1 MWRGAHVS
9 SWLALVAFVFASA
22 AGPAIAQEP
31 AKKPAPAP
39 KVDKAAPAPK
49 AAPAKPAPVA
59 APPPA
64 PPAAAPAA
72 APTAADVD
80 EEAKEAGGKA
90 ESAGLPIP
98 RFVSLRTN
106 PINMRTGP
114 GVRYPVD
121 WVYQRRHLPVEVV
134 AEFDTWRRIRD
145 PDGSEGWVHQS
156 MLTGRRTAMVKG
168 GTQTLRR
175 TNADASEDVAS
186 LEAGVIV
193 NVQRCPTGPFCRV
206 EVNGLQGWLKR
217 DQVWGVY
224 PDETVE

>member
-1 MWRGAHVS
+1 LIVAAVALAGVSQGA
-9 SWLALVAFVFASA
+9 LA
-22 AGPAIAQEP
+22 QD
-31 AKKPAPAP
+31 AKKPAPAA
-39 KVDKAAPAPK
+39 KAAPAPK
-49 AAPAKPAPVA
+49 AAPASPTT
-59 APPPA
+59 
-64 PPAAAPAA
+64 

-80 EEAKEAGGKA
+80 DDAKETEAKETDSKDGK
-90 ESAGLPIP
+90 ENAGLPIP

-145 PDGSEGWVHQS
+145 PDGTEGWVHQS
-156 MLTGRRTAMVKG
+156 MITGRRTAVVKG

-175 TNADASEDVAS
+175 TNADTAEKVAD
-186 LEAGVIV
+186 LEKGVIV
-193 NVQRCPTGPFCRV
+193 NVQRCPAGPFCRV
-206 EVNGLQGWLKR
+206 EVNGLQGWLRR
-217 DQVWGVY
+217 DQIWGVY